1 MRDRFRQK
9 KKQNAENDVNGEKL
23 NAFDPVGFAVAA
35 DLKQDVNR
43 SDYGE
48 DFRPR
53 KLEVHRLT
61 KQIGDEYQQRRD
73 KERDLQ
79 ARSNRNPNAQIHF
92 VFQRHENGGRVLGG
106 VADNRDDDDA
116 DESLGDAERRAYAL
130 DCADQNSASSATNPV
145 TTSRIMIALPRDQ
158 YSLFSSSSPS
168 MP

>member
-1 MRDRFRQK
+1 MRDSFRQT

-79 ARSNRNPNAQIHF
+79 AAHRRLDRQCANSNYDF
-92 VFQRHENGGRVLGG
+92 
-106 VADNRDDDDA
+106 
-116 DESLGDAERRAYAL
+116 AYR
-130 DCADQNSASSATNPV
+130 TMV
-145 TTSRIMIALPRDQ
+145 R
-158 YSLFSSSSPS
+158 LFILI
-168 MP
+168 